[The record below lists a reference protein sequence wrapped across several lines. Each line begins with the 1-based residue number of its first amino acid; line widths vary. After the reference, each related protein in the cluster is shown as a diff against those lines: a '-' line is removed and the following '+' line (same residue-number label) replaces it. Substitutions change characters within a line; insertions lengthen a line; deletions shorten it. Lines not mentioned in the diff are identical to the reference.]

1 LDSGAKDKLEKLIEE
16 LTEKSIAAIAS
27 PEFSE
32 EGQQLLTELAH
43 IATKRSN

>member
-1 LDSGAKDKLEKLIEE
+1 LIDE

-32 EGQQLLTELAH
+32 EGQQLLSELAH